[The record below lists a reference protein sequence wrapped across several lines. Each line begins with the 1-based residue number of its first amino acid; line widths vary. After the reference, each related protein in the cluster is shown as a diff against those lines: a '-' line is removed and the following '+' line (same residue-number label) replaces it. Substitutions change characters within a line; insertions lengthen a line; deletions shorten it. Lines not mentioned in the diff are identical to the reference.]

1 MVLEL
6 KKSRDLLQAFDR
18 LNIMVSE
25 FYESQTIDGLERIE
39 IEGLIQQ
46 INRLHDK
53 LEKHIKIV
61 GRKFGT

>member
-1 MVLEL
+1 MELSL
-6 KKSRDLLQAFDR
+6 KKSRDLQQAFDR
-18 LNIMVSE
+18 LNIMISE

-46 INRLHDK
+46 VNRLHDK

>member
-1 MVLEL
+1 M